1 MKSVTSERFRKALA
15 ALPPDTRRQ
24 ARAAYRLFK
33 QNPRHPSLRFK
44 PIHPSKPIYSIRI
57 SIDYRAVA
65 IREADKVVW
74 FWIGSHQDYEKLIS
88 QL

>member
-1 MKSVTSERFRKALA
+1 MRFVTTEQFRKALA
-15 ALPPDTRRQ
+15 SLPPDIRRQ
-24 ARAAYRLFK
+24 ARGAYRLFK
-33 QNPRHPSLRFK
+33 RNPRHPSPHFK

-57 SIDYRAVA
+57 NIDYRAVA